1 MVVAMT
7 PLERSIAD
15 RKRELDRLR
24 PLSQEA
30 PRQLQT
36 HQDVELTYTSN
47 AIEGNALTL
56 RETAEV
62 IEHGITVGG
71 KPLRDHL
78 EALDQY
84 EAVLWVREIASAAT
98 PVGEATVVEL
108 HRRIVARSQPSIAD
122 AYSSPARRV
131 AGSAVVFPNPAKI
144 PDLMEAFGAWLARAD
159 ASHVA
164 AFEAHFQLA
173 TIHPF
178 SDGNG
183 RRARLLMNLMLV
195 RGGYPPIPI
204 RPEDRAS
211 YLAALEKGQL
221 GEDIAAF
228 QAFMAV
234 RLNEVMGEYLRLLA
248 ESIVPPSGLPEPQGH
263 AVALADRRVFR
274 RVVVGGG
281 GLALGVGAQ
290 GRRQGPDAE
299 RMVLVVLGIG
309 VDLALRGQPEAGLL
323 HRANSQAVAT

>member
-131 AGSAVVFPNPAKI
+131 AGSAVVFPNRAKI
-144 PDLMEAFGAWLARAD
+144 PISWRLSGYGSRAPTPAMSPPRGSRPTGDDPSPQRRERPEGPIADEFD
-159 ASHVA
+159 AG
-164 AFEAHFQLA
+164 
-173 TIHPF
+173 P
-178 SDGNG
+178 
-183 RRARLLMNLMLV
+183 RRL
-195 RGGYPPIPI
+195 PSIPI

-211 YLAALEKGQL
+211 YLAALEKGHL
-221 GEDIAAF
+221 GEDPAAF

-234 RLNEVMGEYLRLLA
+234 RLNAVMGEYLRLLGK
-248 ESIVPPSGLPEPQGH
+248 SIVPTVRPSRTSRSCSRS
-263 AVALADRRVFR
+263 RRSPRISPR
-274 RVVVGGG
+274 RS
-281 GLALGVGAQ
+281 
-290 GRRQGPDAE
+290 RRGWDGPW
-299 RMVLVVLGIG
+299 
-309 VDLALRGQPEAGLL
+309 RGSAASAAGS
-323 HRANSQAVAT
+323 RRRRDGPCRPWDWR